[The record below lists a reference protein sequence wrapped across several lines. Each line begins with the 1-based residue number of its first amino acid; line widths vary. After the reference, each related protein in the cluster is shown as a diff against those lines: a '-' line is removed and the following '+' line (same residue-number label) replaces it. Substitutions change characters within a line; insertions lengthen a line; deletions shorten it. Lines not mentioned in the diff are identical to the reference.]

1 MNNTKIK
8 TYTFAL
14 VGLILFSSG
23 LCLFG
28 ESIIFKYE
36 SKEWFFS
43 GTVSLILINLG
54 LGLMI
59 KNNEPYLTLGSP
71 GGFGIIQYLFQV
83 LSHVLNY
90 KIDLQSSIIKYLKNL
105 RCLEQNRMTWKLPTL
120 LFMN

>member
-8 TYTFAL
+8 TYAFAF

-36 SKEWFFS
+36 SKEWFIS

-54 LGLMI
+54 LVLMI
-59 KNNEPYLTLGSP
+59 KNKWGS
-71 GGFGIIQYLFQV
+71 F
-83 LSHVLNY
+83 
-90 KIDLQSSIIKYLKNL
+90 
-105 RCLEQNRMTWKLPTL
+105 
-120 LFMN
+120 